1 MNLMP
6 YAKPLAMK
14 KVLLPALT
22 AFLLTVLF
30 FNKIIAQPVLTFN
43 SHITGLS
50 SPVDIT
56 NAGDGTNRLFIVQQG
71 GAIRIHNG
79 TSLLPTPFLNI
90 SSIITS
96 GGERGLLS
104 LAFHPDYETN
114 RYFFVYY
121 TNLSGDI
128 TIARY
133 QTQAGDPNLAD
144 PLSGVVLL
152 NIPKPFSNHN
162 GGDLNFGPDGY
173 LYFATGDGGS
183 GGDPNNYAQT
193 GTSLL
198 GKMIRLDVSN
208 FSTAPYYF
216 IPPDNP
222 YVTDPLVDDRIWA
235 LGLRNPWRWSF
246 DRATNDMWIA
256 DVGQGAWEEVNFR
269 SAGTTGGINYGWRCY
284 EGNAPYN
291 TAGCQP
297 QSSYISPIFVYPHSF
312 ATGGFSITGGFV
324 YRGAEHAALFGYYIC
339 ADYVSGNVWLI
350 NPNGGG
356 GWTTTMQTGLA
367 GNISGFGEA
376 EDATLFA
383 VSLGGTVYKVNLSV
397 VLPFTLL
404 SFAGNKMD
412 GFNELQWKTSDE
424 QNMNRYIVE
433 YSTDG
438 VYFQYSGEVLA
449 RNQAGIQ
456 QYSLRH
462 YTTESR
468 KLFYR
473 LKAENLDRSVNYSAV
488 ISIDPKK
495 GLTKV
500 SPTLITDNI
509 LRISSEKLLLNA
521 SISDSYGRLILSKGL
536 SGQQGSFAIQLPT
549 LSRGVYWVKIETAA
563 GFEIFR
569 IVIG

>member
-1 MNLMP
+1 
-6 YAKPLAMK
+6 MK
-14 KVLLPALT
+14 KALLPAL
-22 AFLLTVLF
+22 AALLLPLLLL
-30 FNKIIAQPVLTFN
+30 NKINAQPVLTFN

-50 SPVDIT
+50 APVDIT
-56 NAGDGTNRLFIVQQG
+56 NAGDGTGRLFIVEQG
-71 GAIRIHNG
+71 GRIRIFDG
-79 TSLLPTPFLNI
+79 STLLTTPFLNI

-133 QTQAGDPNLAD
+133 RTPAATPNQAHPD
-144 PLSGVVLL
+144 SSVVLL

-198 GKMIRLDVSN
+198 GKMIRINVNDSLIS
-208 FSTAPYYF
+208 PYYS

-222 YVTDPLVDDRIWA
+222 YVVDPLVDDHIWA

-246 DRATNDMWIA
+246 DRSTNDMWIA

-284 EGNAPYN
+284 EGNAAYN

-297 QSSYISPIFVYPHSF
+297 QSSYISPIFVYPHNF

-356 GWTTTMQTGLA
+356 GWTTTMQTGLP
-367 GNISGFGEA
+367 GNISGFGEG
-376 EDATLFA
+376 EDATLYA
-383 VSLGGTVYKVNLSV
+383 VSLNGTVYKVDLSV

-404 SFAGNKMD
+404 SFTGNKMD
-412 GFNELQWKTSDE
+412 GYNELQWKTGDE
-424 QNMNRYIVE
+424 QNMNRYIIE

-438 VYFQYSGEVLA
+438 VYFQYSGEVVA
-449 RNQAGIQ
+449 RNQPGIQ
-456 QYSLRH
+456 QYSFRH
-462 YTTESR
+462 YTTGSR

-488 ISIDPKK
+488 ISIDPKI
-495 GLTKV
+495 GLIKV
-500 SPTLITDNI
+500 LPTLITDNI
-509 LRISSEKLLLNA
+509 LRIYSEKLLFNA
-521 SISDSYGRLILSKGL
+521 NIIDSYGRLILSKDL
-536 SGQQGSFAIQLPT
+536 SGQQGSFAIQLPA

-563 GFEIFR
+563 GFEVFR
-569 IVIG
+569 VVIG

>member
-1 MNLMP
+1 
-6 YAKPLAMK
+6 MK
-14 KVLLPALT
+14 KVLFSPLA
-22 AFLLTVLF
+22 VLF
-30 FNKIIAQPVLTFN
+30 FFIFQSNTTTAQPVLTFN
-43 SHITGLS
+43 SFASGLS

-56 NAGDGTNRLFIVQQG
+56 NAGDGSNRLFIVQQG
-71 GAIRIHNG
+71 GTIRIHDG
-79 TSLLPTPFLNI
+79 TSLLVTPFLNI

-198 GKMIRLDVSN
+198 GKMIRIDVSN

-216 IPPDNP
+216 IPADNP
-222 YVTDPLVDDRIWA
+222 YVADPLVDDRIWA

-246 DRATNDMWIA
+246 DRSTNDMWIA

-269 SAGTTGGINYGWRCY
+269 STGATGGINYGWRCY
-284 EGNAPYN
+284 EGNAAYN

-324 YRGAEHAALFGYYIC
+324 YRGAEHAGLFGYYIC

-350 NPNGGG
+350 NPDGGG
-356 GWTTTMQTGLA
+356 GWTATMQSGLP

-383 VSLGGTVYKVNLSV
+383 VSLGGTVYKVDLSV
-397 VLPFTLL
+397 VFPFTLL
-404 SFAGNKMD
+404 SFSGHKMN
-412 GFNELQWKTSDE
+412 GYNELKWKTSDE

-438 VYFQYSGEVLA
+438 VYFQYGGEVAA
-449 RNQAGIQ
+449 RNQPGVQ
-456 QYSLRH
+456 QYRFMH
-462 YTTESR
+462 FTTGSG
-468 KLFYR
+468 KIFYR
-473 LKAENLDRSVNYSAV
+473 LKAENLDRSINYSAV
-488 ISIDPKK
+488 IGIDLKE
-495 GLTKV
+495 GHIKV
-500 SPTLITDNI
+500 SPTFISDNL
-509 LRISSEKLLLNA
+509 LRISSEKVMNRL
-521 SISDSYGRLILSKGL
+521 IITDSYGRIVLRKELN
-536 SGQQGSFAIQLPT
+536 GQQGFLTVQLPT
-549 LSRGVYWVKIETAA
+549 VAKGMYWVKFETAT
-563 GFEIFR
+563 GFEVFR